1 MKTNVENPASPSLSG
16 LTLAAVLM
24 GSVVAA
30 PALAKDLRYAVGLPE
45 SSYNFDAAVAFS
57 EELAETTD
65 LDVKVFGMSLL
76 SLNEIPGGI
85 RDGLADLG
93 YTILP
98 YFPAEFSELNLP
110 GNLSMLA
117 TTGTMAKYPGPA
129 MIGASMEYVML
140 NCADCQTQLKG
151 LNTVYL
157 SGGAAVEYGLI
168 CNTPVR
174 SVDDIAGKKVRTGTP
189 DMGRFVE
196 FYGGTQV
203 ALSGNEIY
211 DALSTGNV
219 DCSTNSPENL
229 TGLRYIEVVDSITH
243 MLPGS
248 MFTGLGTANMNRD
261 TWAGL
266 TEDERRAVMEAGGRL
281 ALVAWEI
288 LKQRNVAGLEAMEEQ
303 GKDVFQITDEDRA
316 KITAFAE
323 QDFDTVVAQFTDDY
337 GLANVGD
344 KANTIRD
351 LVEKW
356 KGLTNEVE
364 SADDLAAFSD
374 LYVQEIYSK
383 IDTSTYGLD

>member
-1 MKTNVENPASPSLSG
+1 MNMKTGKWTMSGCSG
-16 LTLAAVLM
+16 LALAGMVL
-24 GSVVAA
+24 GAVAA
-30 PALAKDLRYAVGLPE
+30 GPVVAKDLRYAVGLPE

-76 SLNEIPGGI
+76 GLNEIPGGI
-85 RDGLADLG
+85 RDGLADIG
-93 YTILP
+93 YTLFP

-110 GNLSMLA
+110 ANLSMLA
-117 TTGTMAKYPGPA
+117 TSGTPAQNAGPA
-129 MIGASMEYVML
+129 MIGASMEYIML
-140 NCADCQTQLKG
+140 NCPDCQEQLKS

-157 SGGAAVEYGLI
+157 SGGAAVDYGLV

-174 SVDDIAGKKVRTGTP
+174 SIEDIAGKRVRTGTP
-189 DMGRFVE
+189 DMGRFIE
-196 FYGGTQV
+196 YYGGTQV

-243 MLPGS
+243 LMPGS
-248 MFTGLGTANMNRD
+248 MFSGLGTANMNRD

-281 ALVAWEI
+281 ALNAWEI
-288 LKQRNVAGLEAMEEQ
+288 LKERNEAGLAAMEDE
-303 GKDVFQITDEDRA
+303 GKEVIQISEDDKA
-316 KITAFAE
+316 KITAFVEQDYPVVTAQFAE
-323 QDFDTVVAQFTDDY
+323 QY
-337 GLANVGD
+337 GLENVEA
-344 KANTIRD
+344 KAEMIKG

-356 KGLTNEVE
+356 KGLTNEVDG
-364 SADDLAAFSD
+364 ADIQAFSD

-383 IDTSTYGLD
+383 IDTSTYGLE

>member
-1 MKTNVENPASPSLSG
+1 MKIKVGNPAFSSLSR
-16 LTLAAVLM
+16 LALAAAAM
-24 GSVVAA
+24 GSIVAA
-30 PALAKDLRYAVGLPE
+30 PATAKELRYAVGLPE
-45 SSYNFDAAVAFS
+45 SSYNYDAAVAFS

-93 YTILP
+93 YTLFP

-110 GNLSMLA
+110 ANLSMLA
-117 TTGTMAKYPGPA
+117 TSGTPATHAGPA
-129 MIGASMEYVML
+129 MIGASMEYIML
-140 NCADCQTQLKG
+140 NCEDCQTQLKS

-157 SGGAAVEYGLI
+157 SGGAAVDYGLV

-174 SVDDIAGKKVRTGTP
+174 TIEDIAGKRVRTGTP

-243 MLPGS
+243 LMPGS
-248 MFTGLGTANMNRD
+248 MFSGLGTANINRD

-281 ALVAWEI
+281 ALTAWQI
-288 LKQRNVAGLEAMEEQ
+288 LKERNEAGLEAMKAE
-303 GKDVFQITDEDRA
+303 GKDVFLVSDADQA

-323 QDFDTVVAQFTDDY
+323 QDFATVVAQFTEQY
-337 GLANVGD
+337 GLNDVEA
-344 KANTIRD
+344 KAETIRE

-364 SADDLAAFSD
+364 GTDIQAFSD

-383 IDTSTYGLD
+383 IDTSEYGLN